1 MRWTGNARATKSS
14 GSEFEEIW
22 VWRTVR
28 CRLAKRSHRLPSP
41 AVGSRGPANTR
52 TRRGTPAGRHSGAG
66 AASGRRAGELMTRE
80 MKEWNGGEVWAH
92 PRDATRRYASYH
104 MQKRT
109 SCQSLSTVTPAT
121 GPGDAGAAP
130 AGNTRD
136 MSNCT
141 SRQERALQRRH
152 QYAERTSLALYA
164 RHVCDVRARLETIA
178 VLRAGVE
185 HERHTLARVE
195 EHGATRVAIIV
206 VLELDCCGVHRIVLE
221 IEELVEH
228 ISALHRSTSIEA
240 PHHLEIACEAWH
252 GGGGQRRVWERRWE
266 RE

>member
-1 MRWTGNARATKSS
+1 LSAGEA
-14 GSEFEEIW
+14 F
-22 VWRTVR
+22 
-28 CRLAKRSHRLPSP
+28 PP
-41 AVGSRGPANTR
+41 AAI
-52 TRRGTPAGRHSGAG
+52 AGRGVPATSKHEDTARHAGGRAHRAG
-66 AASGRRAGELMTRE
+66 AASGRRAGGVMARE

-104 MQKRT
+104 IQKRT
-109 SCQSLSTVTPAT
+109 SRQSLSTVTPAT

-152 QYAERTSLALYA
+152 QYAERDSLARYA

-185 HERHTLARVE
+185 HERHALAWVE
-195 EHGATRVAIIV
+195 EHGAAWVTIIV
-206 VLELDCCGVHRIVLE
+206 VLELDRCGVHRVVLE
-221 IEELVEH
+221 IEELVG
-228 ISALHRSTSIEA
+228 TY
-240 PHHLEIACEAWH
+240 
-252 GGGGQRRVWERRWE
+252 QRFASQHQNWGASPPRNCL
-266 RE
+266 